1 MEPLQLK
8 GKADPVLAWRL
19 LGVVEGA
26 PPFPRR
32 LDTPMIGR
40 AEELA
45 ALKTELETAAG
56 ERRCRLATVV
66 GSAGNG
72 KARLGKELFADTRRD
87 ATTPVGGC
95 LPYREGVT

>member
-66 GSAGNG
+66 GSAGIG
-72 KARLGKELFADTRRD
+72 KSRLGKQPFAATRGD
-87 ATTPVGGC
+87 PATPGGRS
-95 LPYREGVT
+95 LAPG